1 MMQLPEELANSM
13 RNSEA
18 GVALQIPQIAAR
30 KLGFVPPHWLHVDV
44 NSGEAASLRAIPRGG
59 TQLWEEQ
66 LSPEG
71 PGGTGSAPQYPLTAS
86 SPANNETYIILNYL
100 FFL

>member
-1 MMQLPEELANSM
+1 MQLPEELANSM
-13 RNSEA
+13 RNSEV

-30 KLGFVPPHWLHVDV
+30 RLGSVPPHWLHVDV
-44 NSGEAASLRAIPRGG
+44 SSGEAASLRAIPRRG
-59 TQLWEEQ
+59 TQLWEEH

-71 PGGTGSAPQYPLTAS
+71 REGQAPQYPLTPS

>member
-13 RNSEA
+13 RNSEV
-18 GVALQIPQIAAR
+18 GVALQTPQIAAR
-30 KLGFVPPHWLHVDV
+30 RLGSVPPHWLHVDV
-44 NSGEAASLRAIPRGG
+44 SSGEAASLRAIPGGG
-59 TQLWEEQ
+59 TQLWESISV
-66 LSPEG
+66 LKDGEG
-71 PGGTGSAPQYPLTAS
+71 QAPQYPLTPS